1 MGKVDARVRRL
12 TPGLAGYL
20 NLFVD
25 LLLLVGAQVAG
36 VRLSGNPY
44 QNEAIWF
51 SLAAIAVWVV
61 TATALRY
68 YVFSDSTRSLMDD
81 FALATVLVMA
91 MATMLVVAS
100 FAVPRTTPLPKL
112 GMVVVFLWPPVVLL
126 RLLVFRHLSAR
137 EAPQDEILIIGTSP
151 IGRLTG
157 EDLITRGQRHVLG
170 FLGFTDEIA
179 PRNLPAPFLGVAPE
193 LEGILRATPV
203 SEVYVAGKASKNA
216 DEMQEVIRT
225 CERLGIPFALP
236 AYNFRLERAR
246 PRDSKAISDGYLHYQ
261 AHDSKPQQMAL
272 KRLFDICSSTVAL
285 WLLLPLFLG
294 VALLIKLTSRGPIFF
309 KQVRVGLHG
318 RPFHMLK
325 FRSMVVN
332 AEALRER
339 LAAQNEMD
347 GPVFKMK
354 HDPRVTAIGRLIR
367 KYSIDELPQ
376 LLNVLRGEMSIVG
389 PRPPLPHEV
398 AKYQA
403 WQLRRLSV
411 RPGLTCIWQVSG
423 RNQLSFEEWMY
434 LDLRYI
440 DHWNLMKDLA
450 LIARTVPV
458 VLTGRGAS

>member
-1 MGKVDARVRRL
+1 MTRL
-12 TPGLAGYL
+12 LGSLTAGLASGL
-20 NLFVD
+20 NLAADLCVLTAALIAGATLSGLAPLPAD
-25 LLLLVGAQVAG
+25 SGPLWLLLAAMGTWLVVTASLRHYDPVAYERQPMDDAAL
-36 VRLSGNPY
+36 VSVPVLALATLLAALHQFAPRLSGLPRV
-44 QNEAIWF
+44 APFLLVAWP
-51 SLAAIAVWVV
+51 AALL
-61 TATALRY
+61 LRA
-68 YVFSDSTRSLMDD
+68 FFRSMGEREQDPLDD
-81 FALATVLVMA
+81 VLVVGAGA
-91 MATMLVVAS
+91 MARHTARDLGARRRRRVVGVLPLDGDSALDLEK
-100 FAVPRTTPLPKL
+100 ALRTTPVGEVYLAADA
-112 GMVVVFLWPPVVLL
+112 L
-126 RLLVFRHLSAR
+126 RHGAQIQACIRIC
-137 EAPQDEILIIGTSP
+137 EQ
-151 IGRLTG
+151 
-157 EDLITRGQRHVLG
+157 
-170 FLGFTDEIA
+170 
-179 PRNLPAPFLGVAPE
+179 LGV
-193 LEGILRATPV
+193 
-203 SEVYVAGKASKNA
+203 
-216 DEMQEVIRT
+216 
-225 CERLGIPFALP
+225 PFALP
-236 AYNFRLERAR
+236 AYCFRLERAR
-246 PRDSKAISDGYLHYQ
+246 PADSRSLADGYLHYLSI
-261 AHDSKPQQMAL
+261 DWKPHQLAL
-272 KRLFDICSSTVAL
+272 KRLFDIVSSGVAL
-285 WLLLPLFLG
+285 WLLSPLLIAA
-294 VALLIKLTSRGPIFF
+294 ALAIKLTSRGPIFF

-332 AEALRER
+332 AEALREK